1 MRVATS
7 VAPHA
12 LRFPL
17 HSNKPTVS
25 RLVSPRLLHTSS
37 QRMHQGGNG
46 GFPGMR
52 MNMQGQEAKPGETL
66 AQYSQDLTKLAQEG
80 KLDPVIGRDS
90 EIRRTIQVLSRRTK
104 CNPVLVGPAGVGK
117 TAIMEGLAQRIVN
130 KEVPESLQDK
140 RVCAL
145 DLGALLAGASFRG
158 AFEERFKALLADI
171 EAEHG
176 KVIVFIDELHMLLN
190 LGKAEGSVDAA
201 NMMKPMLA
209 RGTLQCA
216 GATTYGE
223 YRQYIEKD
231 PALARRFQSVSVL
244 EPSPELTVAIL
255 RGLRSRYE
263 VHHGVGVS
271 DGALVTAATYA
282 ARYMSER
289 KLPDSAIDLLDEAM
303 SALRL
308 QQESKPEV
316 IETLDR
322 DILTLQIELES
333 LRHETDPLSIERKKV
348 VEKEL
353 QDARNESAKLTSAW
367 MEERSKLDKVK
378 EIKEELEQA
387 RVELERATREGDF
400 QRVAELQYGR
410 IPELQK
416 KLPDEEEA
424 AQQTSKNMLHDRVT
438 SDDIAAVVAKMTGV
452 PVRNLLRGDR
462 ERLLNIEDSLRKR
475 IVGQDEALSS
485 IAEAVRLSRAGL
497 HSSKRPLASFLFLG
511 GTGVGKTEAAKG
523 LAQFLFDSEKLI
535 QINCSELSEAHSVSK
550 LIGAPP
556 GYVGHEDGGQLT
568 EQVRRQPYSV
578 VLFDEIEKAN
588 RSIHTLLLQVLDEGR
603 LQDSQ
608 GRIVDFRQTIII
620 LTSNVGA
627 DVVYQPDSTDQTGH
641 ITPDARTKVMADVQR
656 AFPPELLNRL
666 DEQII
671 FNNLAPETLR
681 RIVNIRLK
689 EIDDRLHDKRVS
701 LRVDPEAQEW
711 LAKKGYD
718 PAFGARPL
726 NRLIQK
732 RLLNPLASELI
743 RGKVIEG
750 DTVEVRVDPQH
761 DNELKLDVI
770 WGSEHKEQNAKA
782 GSEKEAEADT
792 TV

>member
-1 MRVATS
+1 MVSGMRLATTSRVARS
-7 VAPHA
+7 PM
-12 LRFPL
+12 LPRNL
-17 HSNKPTVS
+17 
-25 RLVSPRLLHTSS
+25 SPRLLHTSAA
-37 QRMHQGGNG
+37 RMNSPPGGGG

-52 MNMQGQEAKPGETL
+52 MNMQGQDTKPGETL
-66 AQYSQDLTKLAQEG
+66 AQYSQDLTKLAREG
-80 KLDPVIGRDS
+80 KLDPVIGRDG
-90 EIRRTIQVLSRRTK
+90 EIRRAIQVLSRRTK

-130 KEVPESLQDK
+130 KEVPESLHDK

-158 AFEERFKALLADI
+158 AFEERFKALLSDI
-171 EAEHG
+171 EAEQG
-176 KVIVFIDELHMLLN
+176 KIIVFIDELHMLLN

-216 GATTYGE
+216 GATTYDE
-223 YRQYIEKD
+223 YRKYIEKD
-231 PALARRFQSVSVL
+231 PALARRFQSVTVD
-244 EPSPELTVAIL
+244 EPSPEATVAIL

-282 ARYMSER
+282 SRYLSER

-333 LRHETDPLSIERKKV
+333 IRHESDPLSLERKKV
-348 VEKEL
+348 VEQEL
-353 QDARNESAKLTSAW
+353 QEKRNENAALTSAW
-367 MEERSKLDKVK
+367 MEERSKLDRVK
-378 EIKEELEQA
+378 TLKEEIEQA
-387 RVELERATREGDF
+387 RVEQDQATRAGNF

-410 IPELQK
+410 IPELEAQ
-416 KLPDEEEA
+416 LPKEEEA
-424 AQQTSKNMLHDRVT
+424 GSDAAQKNMLHERVT

-452 PVRNLLRGDR
+452 PVRNLLRGER
-462 ERLLNIEDSLRKR
+462 ERLLGIEDSLRRR
-475 IVGQDEALSS
+475 IVGQEEALDA
-485 IAEAVRLSRAGL
+485 IGEAVRLSRAGL

-523 LAQFLFDSEKLI
+523 LAHFLFDSEKLV

-550 LIGAPP
+550 LVGAPP
-556 GYVGHEDGGQLT
+556 GYIGHEDGGQLT
-568 EQVRRQPYSV
+568 EKVRRHPYSV

-608 GRIVDFRQTIII
+608 GRIVDFRQSIII

-627 DVVYQPDSTDQTGH
+627 DVLYVPGATDETGH
-641 ITPDARTKVMADVQR
+641 VTDDSRTKVMKEVQH

-671 FNNLAPETLR
+671 FNNLAPESLHG
-681 RIVNIRLK
+681 IVQIRLR
-689 EIDDRLHDKRVS
+689 EIDERLREKRIT
-701 LRVDPEAQEW
+701 LRVDDAAQAW

-718 PAFGARPL
+718 PAYGARPL
-726 NRLIQK
+726 GRLIQK
-732 RLLNPLASELI
+732 RLLNPLASNMI
-743 RGKVIEG
+743 KGKVQDG
-750 DTVEVRVDPQH
+750 DTVEVHVGDTG
-761 DNELKLDVI
+761 DELALNI
-770 WGSEHKEQNAKA
+770 IAGPEHEQQEP
-782 GSEKEAEADT
+782 ST
-792 TV
+792 

>member
-1 MRVATS
+1 MLRLQNTSVSKLARVQPARIVRGARVATVS
-7 VAPHA
+7 
-12 LRFPL
+12 
-17 HSNKPTVS
+17 HSTRQIARVGRS
-25 RLVSPRLLHTSS
+25 MPRLLHTSS
-37 QRMHQGGNG
+37 VRWQQPPGGG

-52 MNMQGQEAKPGETL
+52 MNMQGQQPQPGETL
-66 AQYSQDLTKLAQEG
+66 AQYSQDLTKLAKEG

-90 EIRRTIQVLSRRTK
+90 EIRRAIQVLSRRTK

-158 AFEERFKALLADI
+158 AFEERFKALLSDI
-171 EAEHG
+171 EAEQG

-201 NMMKPMLA
+201 NMMKPLLA
-209 RGTLQCA
+209 RGALQCA
-216 GATTYGE
+216 GATTYDE
-223 YRQYIEKD
+223 YRKYIEKD
-231 PALARRFQSVSVL
+231 PALARRFQAVTVL
-244 EPSPELTVAIL
+244 EPTPEATIAIL

-282 ARYMSER
+282 SRYLTER

-308 QQESKPEV
+308 QQESKPEA

-333 LRHETDPLSIERKKV
+333 LRHESDPLSLERKEV

-353 QDARNESAKLTSAW
+353 QEKRAESGALTSSW
-367 MEERSKLDKVK
+367 MEERSKLDQLKSVK
-378 EIKEELEQA
+378 EQLEQA
-387 RVELERATREGDF
+387 RIELERATREGDF
-400 QRVAELQYGR
+400 QRVAEIQYGR
-410 IPELQK
+410 IPELEKQI
-416 KLPDEEEA
+416 PTEEELNE
-424 AQQTSKNMLHDRVT
+424 KRKGRMLHDRVT

-452 PVRNLLRGDR
+452 PVRNLLRGER
-462 ERLLNIEDSLRKR
+462 ERLMGIEDSLRNR

-485 IAEAVRLSRAGL
+485 IGEAVRLSRAGL
-497 HSSKRPLASFLFLG
+497 NSSKRPLASFMFLG

-550 LIGAPP
+550 LVGAPP

-588 RSIHTLLLQVLDEGR
+588 RSIHTLLLQILDEGR

-608 GRIVDFRQTIII
+608 GRLVDFRQTIII

-627 DVVYQPDSTDQTGH
+627 DVLYELGSTDAEGH
-641 ITPDARTKVMADVQR
+641 VTDESRGKVIKDVQR

-666 DEQII
+666 DEQIV
-671 FNNLAPETLR
+671 FNNLAPKTLEN
-681 RIVNIRLK
+681 IVSIRLK
-689 EIDDRLHDKRVS
+689 EVDQRLHDKRITLHVS
-701 LRVDPEAQEW
+701 DEARRW
-711 LAKKGYD
+711 LAKKGYE
-718 PAFGARPL
+718 PAYGARPL

-732 RLLNPLASELI
+732 RLLNPLASHLI
-743 RGKVIEG
+743 EGKAKEG
-750 DTVEVRVDPQH
+750 DTVEVDVDAAK
-761 DNELKLDVI
+761 DELSLHVVA
-770 WGSEHKEQNAKA
+770 GPEHK
-782 GSEKEAEADT
+782 
-792 TV
+792 

>member
-1 MRVATS
+1 
-7 VAPHA
+7 
-12 LRFPL
+12 
-17 HSNKPTVS
+17 
-25 RLVSPRLLHTSS
+25 
-37 QRMHQGGNG
+37 
-46 GFPGMR
+46 MR
-52 MNMQGQEAKPGETL
+52 MNMQGQQPQPGETL
-66 AQYSQDLTKLAQEG
+66 AQYSQDLTKLAKEG

-117 TAIMEGLAQRIVN
+117 TAIMEGLAQRIIN

-158 AFEERFKALLADI
+158 AFEERFKALLSDI
-171 EAEHG
+171 EAEQG

-201 NMMKPMLA
+201 NMMKPLLA
-209 RGTLQCA
+209 RGALQCA
-216 GATTYGE
+216 GATTYDE
-223 YRQYIEKD
+223 YRKYIEKD
-231 PALARRFQSVSVL
+231 PALARRFQAVSVL
-244 EPSPELTVAIL
+244 EPTPEATIAIL

-282 ARYMSER
+282 SRYLTER

-308 QQESKPEV
+308 QQESKPEA

-333 LRHETDPLSIERKKV
+333 LRHESDPLSLERKEV

-353 QDARNESAKLTSAW
+353 QEKRVESGALTSAW
-367 MEERSKLDKVK
+367 MEERNKLNQLKSVK
-378 EIKEELEQA
+378 EQLEQA
-387 RVELERATREGDF
+387 RIELERATREGDF
-400 QRVAELQYGR
+400 QRVAEIQYGR
-410 IPELQK
+410 IPDLEKQI
-416 KLPDEEEA
+416 PTEEELSETR
-424 AQQTSKNMLHDRVT
+424 QGRMLHDRVT

-452 PVRNLLRGDR
+452 PVRNLLRGER
-462 ERLLNIEDSLRKR
+462 ERLMGIEDSLRNR

-485 IAEAVRLSRAGL
+485 IGEAVRLSRAGL
-497 HSSKRPLASFLFLG
+497 HSAKRPLASFLFLG

-550 LIGAPP
+550 LVGAPP

-588 RSIHTLLLQVLDEGR
+588 RSIHTLLLQILDEGR

-608 GRIVDFRQTIII
+608 GRQVDFRQTIII

-627 DVVYQPDSTDQTGH
+627 DVLYQPGSTDAEGH
-641 ITPDARTKVMADVQR
+641 VKDESRELVMKEVQR

-666 DEQII
+666 DEQIV
-671 FNNLAPETLR
+671 FNNLAPATLEN
-681 RIVNIRLK
+681 IVSIRLK
-689 EIDDRLHDKRVS
+689 EVDQRLHDKRITLSVS
-701 LRVDPEAQEW
+701 DEARRW
-711 LAKKGYD
+711 LAKKGYE
-718 PAFGARPL
+718 PAYGARPL

-732 RLLNPLASELI
+732 RLLNPLASYLI
-743 RGKVIEG
+743 EGKVKEG
-750 DTVEVRVDPQH
+750 DTVDVQVD
-761 DNELKLDVI
+761 E
-770 WGSEHKEQNAKA
+770 AKDDLSLHVVA
-782 GSEKEAEADT
+782 GPGHE
-792 TV
+792 